1 MPKLNDSKL
10 GGEHILELLNQY
22 YAEDTWQPSTA
33 ESLSTWLSLVLSW
46 NQKMDLTAARDTRE
60 LLDIFLADSIT
71 LHHARQTLGTDS
83 TWLDVGSGPGAPG
96 LGMAI
101 LDPSLR
107 ITLVE
112 PNAKRIAFLRQVI
125 GRIRLKQVQVLG
137 TRVEGLSCAVTDEAV
152 SRATLAPDDWYRHGL
167 PLVRRRLWLLLGREA
182 WQPPPGCRVEYDVS
196 YRWPLTGASRRV
208 LALSR
213 VHEQSER

>member
-1 MPKLNDSKL
+1 MRS
-10 GGEHILELLNQY
+10 
-22 YAEDTWQPSTA
+22 A
-33 ESLSTWLSLVLSW
+33 
-46 NQKMDLTAARDTRE
+46 
-60 LLDIFLADSIT
+60 LD
-71 LHHARQTLGTDS
+71 
-83 TWLDVGSGPGAPG
+83 
-96 LGMAI
+96 
-101 LDPSLR
+101 
-107 ITLVE
+107 
-112 PNAKRIAFLRQVI
+112 FLRQVI

-152 SRATLAPDDWYRHGL
+152 SCATLAPDDWYRHGL